1 VSRPNCVVHM
11 AESHPR
17 LHLERYEPLSC
28 VRLLLFYTFVSKDA
42 YPALLVLCA
51 FEAFVAV

>member
-1 VSRPNCVVHM
+1 MSRPNCVVHM